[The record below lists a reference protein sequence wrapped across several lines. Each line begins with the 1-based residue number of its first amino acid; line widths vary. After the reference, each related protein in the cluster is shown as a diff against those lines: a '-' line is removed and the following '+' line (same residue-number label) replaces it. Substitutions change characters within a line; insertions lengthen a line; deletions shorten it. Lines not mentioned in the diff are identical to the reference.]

1 MHKKFHHALI
11 AIAAV
16 AGVSRQ
22 TKAVLTFNVD
32 TAGWPNA
39 AQRQAAV
46 DAMQSVVNRY
56 NAYGDFGDHN
66 VYVYYNAGIPTA
78 QSNYLGSIGFGG
90 TYPNER
96 VAMHELGHYLGSG
109 TYGTPW
115 DGARSEGMID
125 QFDGIEAFLQGD
137 TQHFWPYGLNY
148 DDEGAEINKQRQ
160 VAMIYAE
167 RADMGIGSTANPGIA
182 AKPLIDMLAGVLNLE
197 ESRAAAA
204 PLEAAGY
211 ESTQHRPDVALHF
224 SKDGFGLH
232 LTEVG
237 STLWRERLGFRDA
250 LRASPELQR
259 EYERLKLR
267 LSAEAAYPRTY
278 TGGKR
283 AFVHRVLLGAGID
296 FAWRDEVPETSA
308 SP

>member
-1 MHKKFHHALI
+1 MI
-11 AIAAV
+11 AV
-16 AGVSRQ
+16 VPY
-22 TKAVLTFNVD
+22 D
-32 TAGWPNA
+32 PEWP
-39 AQRQAAV
+39 RL
-46 DAMQSVVNRY
+46 
-56 NAYGDFGDHN
+56 F
-66 VYVYYNAGIPTA
+66 
-78 QSNYLGSIGFGG
+78 
-90 TYPNER
+90 E
-96 VAMHELGHYLGSG
+96 
-109 TYGTPW
+109 
-115 DGARSEGMID
+115 
-125 QFDGIEAFLQGD
+125 
-137 TQHFWPYGLNY
+137 
-148 DDEGAEINKQRQ
+148 
-160 VAMIYAE
+160 AE
-167 RADMGIGSTANPGIA
+167 RARLERVLAPWLAGGVHHIGSTAIPGIA
-182 AKPLIDMLAGVLNLE
+182 AKPLIDMLAGALNLE